1 MGDRMDGSE
10 SDEIEVDGAVSPAA
24 PAESSGAM
32 TDKKALPQTVQRC
45 ATNRWRPTHGASSAS
60 ACEARPAGKQ
70 LTRMRASV
78 AFGRRRPSLSNV
90 LQGDSTDPTV
100 QQALAKKLADAAAD
114 LANDAGGA
122 PRYTQKS
129 STAVEDAG
137 VKSPDATQIVFMPLI
152 LLLTF
157 ILFIVVTVKQR
168 QFTEAVI
175 DRDFEIYLEREAEH
189 QILNE
194 PIGAYVGCVGIIFA
208 LMYTSVYNDAQVR
221 QSEIRNALAQEAGG
235 VHTAMLLV
243 RTLDADDN
251 INKTRALLLFSSYIE
266 NLATEIF
273 FKSQNHRD
281 HEQVL
286 QSSIESLYAAI
297 PFLAEIASD
306 GEGDEMDRVL
316 IQRVVDA
323 LNRVCEARHR
333 RVSEERHSVSMMTF
347 VFLTVLAAFTFYGVS
362 FLQMGAEGLTSSVVI
377 MTGVSLLMSMA
388 VLVSCADLSRHSA
401 PDSI

>member
-1 MGDRMDGSE
+1 M
-10 SDEIEVDGAVSPAA
+10 
-24 PAESSGAM
+24 
-32 TDKKALPQTVQRC
+32 
-45 ATNRWRPTHGASSAS
+45 
-60 ACEARPAGKQ
+60 
-70 LTRMRASV
+70 
-78 AFGRRRPSLSNV
+78 
-90 LQGDSTDPTV
+90 
-100 QQALAKKLADAAAD
+100 KLASAAAD
-114 LANDAGGA
+114 LATDTGGA
-122 PRYTQKS
+122 PRYVQKGS
-129 STAVEDAG
+129 EDA
-137 VKSPDATQIVFMPLI
+137 VIESPDGTQAIAMPLI
-152 LLLTF
+152 LFLTLV
-157 ILFIVVTVKQR
+157 LFTVVTFTQR
-168 QFTEAVI
+168 PLTEAVI
-175 DRDFEIYLEREAEH
+175 DRDFEMYLEREAEH

-194 PIGAYVGCVGIIFA
+194 PMGAYIGCVGIIFA

-273 FKSQNHRD
+273 FKSRKVSEND
-281 HEQVL
+281 QVL
-286 QSSIESLYAAI
+286 HSSIESMYAAI

-347 VFLTVLAAFTFYGVS
+347 SFLTVLAIFTFYGVS
-362 FLQMGAEGLTSSVVI
+362 FLQMGAEGLTSSVVV

-388 VLVSCADLSRHSA
+388 VLVSRQTTPCTRRARLLC
-401 PDSI
+401 IG

>member
-1 MGDRMDGSE
+1 M
-10 SDEIEVDGAVSPAA
+10 
-24 PAESSGAM
+24 
-32 TDKKALPQTVQRC
+32 
-45 ATNRWRPTHGASSAS
+45 
-60 ACEARPAGKQ
+60 
-70 LTRMRASV
+70 
-78 AFGRRRPSLSNV
+78 
-90 LQGDSTDPTV
+90 
-100 QQALAKKLADAAAD
+100 KLANAAAD
-114 LANDAGGA
+114 MANDAGGA
-122 PRYTQKS
+122 PRYAQKS
-129 STAVEDAG
+129 STNMEDAG
-137 VKSPDATQIVFMPLI
+137 VNSPDSTQIILMPLI
-152 LLLTF
+152 LVLTF

-175 DRDFEIYLEREAEH
+175 DRNNFEIYSEREAEH
-189 QILNE
+189 ELLNE

-273 FKSQNHRD
+273 FKSRSPKN

-286 QSSIESLYAAI
+286 HSSIESLYAAI

-362 FLQMGAEGLTSSVVI
+362 FLQMGAGGLTSSVVI

-388 VLVSCADLSRHSA
+388 VLVSCVDFCGHEA
-401 PDSI
+401 PDLR